1 MKNEILIQRL
11 ENMILHQKEHVKETE
26 GIHLRAKTMLR
37 DLQEIHLDIKTVVDI
52 KTVGNEAAFK
62 DKVIVTIL
70 PTDPKPEEKK

>member
-1 MKNEILIQRL
+1 
-11 ENMILHQKEHVKETE
+11 
-26 GIHLRAKTMLR
+26 MLR